1 VIAVRSLNSRAFVTA
16 GCGFAAALA
25 MSVCITPA
33 VASAAKFEITNFT
46 MAATNVAGEPYTQAG
61 GYPYEVASVFSI
73 KAQTDSV
80 TGVLEPV
87 QDAKDAAVDVPDGL
101 IGDPQATERCGRS
114 QFFNVLAEGCPAGTQ
129 VGFSKIQIGG
139 ALLEGGVYNLVPEP
153 GSPGELGLQ
162 THNGLAFVLRG
173 GIRTGEGYGLVV
185 SDLGIPQAEVYSIE
199 IRLWGV
205 PAEHRHDQLRG
216 LLCGRLMQNG
226 APGAQECV
234 PGHAGG
240 ERAIGPLKPFLR
252 MPTDCRDGQLRAVV
266 HADSW
271 QEPVAGF
278 PFGAVEESVL
288 MPAPTGCGALAFE
301 PSLEVRPE
309 SGGATFS
316 SRVGEPVGLHVAL
329 NVPQQHSV
337 LKEKPATP
345 AGAEPTG
352 TSDVKNVTVALPVG
366 MVVSPSSANG
376 LLACSDAQFAL
387 HSPAAGA
394 CPPASQVGTVRVS
407 TPLLALPLAGE
418 VYLAEP
424 QCGPCSGAD
433 AQDGRM
439 VRLFVQAI
447 ATDGSGVVVKL
458 EGAGSINQQTG
469 QITTTFKENPQ
480 LPFSRFELSLEGG
493 PRATLANPSTCGLA
507 TTRADLTPWSTPFT
521 PDATPSSSY
530 EVTGCSA
537 PQFSPSFTAGT
548 TSNQAGGFSPLT
560 LAFGRTDADEFLSG
574 LSLRMPPGLLGM
586 LSKVTLCKEP
596 QASQGTCAPESLIG
610 HTQVLTGPGAEPFLV
625 TGGQVF
631 LTEGYK
637 GAPYGLS
644 IVVPAKA
651 GPYTLSGT
659 TGTGMV
665 VVRAAINVDPHT
677 AALTVTS
684 DPLPTELDGIP
695 LQLKVVNVTIDRPGF
710 TFNPTSC
717 EKQAIDGTLS
727 SVQGK
732 AVAVSSPFQVTNC
745 AALAFK
751 PSFKVSTSGKTSRKN
766 GASLDVKLTYP
777 KDALGRDAN
786 IAKVKVDLPKQ
797 LPSWLT
803 TLQQACPDTTFAANP
818 AACSSGSV
826 VGIARASTP
835 VLPVGLIG
843 PVYFVSHGGAKFP
856 ELVVVLQG
864 DGVRVDL
871 AGETFISKAGITSST
886 FSSVPDVPVS
896 SFELYLPQG
905 PHHALAANG
914 NLCKSKLKMPTAFVA
929 QDGAVIHQ
937 STTIAVTGCPKAKK
951 ARASR
956 ARHDKPA
963 RSSSRTHSNAHRGG
977 RS

>member
-1 VIAVRSLNSRAFVTA
+1 MRSRLLAVVAGWLLTA
-16 GCGFAAALA
+16 VCAALA
-25 MSVCITPA
+25 PA
-33 VASAAKFEITNFT
+33 VASAGEPHFGVSKFTFSAVNE
-46 MAATNVAGEPYTQAG
+46 AGEPFTQAG
-61 GYPYEVASVFSI
+61 GHPYEVRSVIEFNTE
-73 KAQTDSV
+73 TDSV
-80 TGVLEPV
+80 TGELFPV
-87 QDAKDAAVDVPDGL
+87 QEVRDVAVDLPAGFV
-101 IGDPQATERCGRS
+101 GDPLATPRCALLTFIAKECKGS
-114 QFFNVLAEGCPAGTQ
+114 TQ
-129 VGFSKIQIGG
+129 VGFFK
-139 ALLEGGVYNLVPEP
+139 LLRQGRKEFEEGEVYNLVPTHGHPAEF
-153 GSPGELGLQ
+153 GFVNRVGLVFALSA
-162 THNGLAFVLRG
+162 GV
-173 GIRTGEGYGLVV
+173 RTGEGYGIRIE
-185 SDLGIPQAEVYSIE
+185 DARAPLGV
-199 IRLWGV
+199 RLEKVELDMWGV
-205 PAEHRHDQLRG
+205 PAYGGSNPLAGHNPERG
-216 LLCGRLMQNG
+216 LVCSEFAYEHILKCGNFG
-226 APGAQECV
+226 G
-234 PGHAGG
+234 GNGG
-240 ERAIGPLKPFLR
+240 EVDTNPEVPFLT
-252 MPTDCRDGQLRAVV
+252 MPTDCSGGPLSASVSV
-266 HADSW
+266 DSW
-271 QEPVAGF
+271 EAPDALFPAGVQPIAQEQAMGGV
-278 PFGAVEESVL
+278 
-288 MPAPTGCGALAFE
+288 TGCDVLAFE
-301 PSLEVRPE
+301 PTLKVVPE
-309 SGGATFS
+309 SGGS
-316 SRVGEPVGLHVAL
+316 SFTTSAGEPVGLHIHL
-329 NVPQQHSV
+329 ELPQTES
-337 LKEKPATP
+337 PDRAATP
-345 AGAEPTG
+345 Q
-352 TSDVKNVTVALPVG
+352 VKDVTVALPVG

-376 LLACSDAQFAL
+376 LVACSDAQFEL
-387 HSPAAGA
+387 HSSGPGV
-394 CPPASQVGTVRVS
+394 CPPASQVGTVKIV
-407 TPLLALPLAGE
+407 TPLLARPLEGD

-424 QCGPCSGAD
+424 LCAPCTPAD

-439 VRLFVQAI
+439 VRLFVQALSTEG
-447 ATDGSGVVVKL
+447 ANVAEGSGVVIKL
-458 EGAGSINQQTG
+458 EGGASIDQQTG
-469 QITTTFKENPQ
+469 QIVASFKENPQ
-480 LPFSRFELSLEGG
+480 QPFSEFELTMSGG
-493 PRATLANPSTCGLA
+493 PRATLANPRTCGPAKTLA
-507 TTRADLTPWSTPFT
+507 QLTPWSAPFT
-521 PDATPSSSY
+521 PDAALSSEY
-530 EVTGCSA
+530 EVSGCLGS
-537 PQFSPSFTAGT
+537 QFAPSFTAGT
-548 TSNQAGGFSPLT
+548 TSNQAGGFSPFT

-596 QASQGTCAPESLIG
+596 QGALGTCGPESLIG

-665 VVRAAINVDPHT
+665 VVRAAISVDPHT

-717 EKQAIDGTLS
+717 EKQAIDGTLA

-732 AVAVSSPFQVTNC
+732 AASVSSSFQVTNC

-751 PSFKVSTSGKTSRKN
+751 PSFKVSTLGKTSRKN

-786 IAKVKVDLPKQ
+786 IAKVKVSLPKQ

-818 AACSSGSV
+818 ALCSAGSV

-871 AGETFISKAGITSST
+871 AGETFISRQGITSST

-914 NLCKSKLKMPTAFVA
+914 NLCKSALKMPTAFTA
-929 QDGAVIHQ
+929 QNGTVIHQ
-937 STTIAVTGCPKAKK
+937 STAITVMGCAKGKKAK
-951 ARASR
+951 ASR
-956 ARHDKPA
+956 AGKKQKTVASAGRASHA
-963 RSSSRTHSNAHRGG
+963 STHGGG